1 MSGAISIPNYSDSNR
16 VPGFYFSAS
25 NAQANTG
32 QVNRRVLIVAQMVT
46 GGTAAGTATPNLATI
61 SAGTLDA
68 QTKYGPQSQAARMVA
83 HYRALD
89 TFGELWVLPLADD
102 ANSVAATGTLVVG
115 GTPTAAGVISL
126 YVGDSYVPVA
136 VTAGM
141 TATAVAAAIA
151 AACNAQGTLL
161 VTAAAVAA
169 TVTFTAANKGLA
181 GNDILFNLNYLG
193 TIGGQSTPAGLT
205 LTLTAMANGAVNP
218 TTIATALAAL
228 GDLPFDIFAHP
239 YNDTSSLN
247 AFQTFL
253 SDTGGRWNPIGQ
265 LFGQG
270 ITAMRGTLGT
280 VTTFGP
286 TRDDQHHSI
295 MPIADSPSSP
305 AAWAA
310 ELAAQSALSMRNNPA
325 IPITNVA
332 LKVLPPS
339 QLNHF
344 TFTERNSLLYDG
356 LCTHKFDTSGIVYIE
371 RMTTTY
377 QTNALGVADNSYL
390 DLETMF
396 TLEVCIQDMLGFL
409 AAQYPATILVA
420 DGTKI
425 PAGAPVTT
433 AQMVGA
439 ACASRYVTQCNNF
452 WCQNPQQFAAGIQA
466 INAGNGEVKL
476 LLPYM
481 IANQLRVVA
490 ATVQFTKP

>member
-32 QVNRRVLIVAQMVT
+32 QINRRTLIVAQMVT
-46 GGTAAGTATPNLATI
+46 GGTAKGTATPNTASI
-61 SAGTLDA
+61 SAGVVDA
-68 QTKYGPQSQAARMVA
+68 QTKYGPRSLAAGMVA
-83 HYRALD
+83 SYRKID

-102 ANSVAATGTLVVG
+102 ANAIAATGTLVVG
-115 GTPTAAGVISL
+115 GTPTANGVVNL
-126 YVGDSYVPVA
+126 YVGEVYVPVA

-141 TATAVAAAIA
+141 TPTVIAAAIA
-151 AACNAQGTLL
+151 AACTAVGTLR
-161 VTAAAVAA
+161 VTAAANAA
-169 TVTFTAANKGLA
+169 TVTFTAANEGVC
-181 GNDILFNLNYLG
+181 GNDILFNLNLLG
-193 TIGGQSTPAGLT
+193 TIGGQSTPPGLT
-205 LTLTAMANGAVNP
+205 LTVTPMANGAVNP

-239 YNDTSSLN
+239 YTDTASLN
-247 AFQTFL
+247 AFQAFL
-253 SDTGGRWNPIGQ
+253 SDIGGRWNPIGQ

-270 ITAMRGTLGT
+270 ISAMRGTLGT

-305 AAWAA
+305 ASWSG
-310 ELAAQSALSMRNNPA
+310 EIAAQCAISMRNNPA
-325 IPITNVA
+325 IPITGLA
-332 LKVLPPS
+332 LTVLPPS

-356 LCTHKFDTSGIVYIE
+356 LCTHRFDSSGIVYIE

-377 QTNALGVADNSYL
+377 QTNSLGNADDSYL

-396 TLEVCIQDMLGFL
+396 TLEICIQDMLGFL
-409 AAQYPATILVA
+409 AAQYPAAILVA

-425 PAGAPVTT
+425 PAGSPVTT

-452 WCQNPQQFAAGIQA
+452 WCQNPQQFAAGVQA